1 MSGPIRPASGVWRFT
16 GHMREYSAKTWM
28 NLGSRADRGVGL
40 QAVDLPAPA
49 LLHQRDREL
58 LAVVDAA
65 LGAGLDGCRARL
77 VGGLGDET
85 DVNRRGG
92 ALGGLRLDTS
102 APAPIRRAEVVLRH
116 VLIPACLGRVARG
129 QENLAPLRDGQA
141 LPHLPAVGP
150 AGTRSQ
156 ARRSGGAQRGSRAR
170 RGHRRAGAAAP
181 LA

>member
-1 MSGPIRPASGVWRFT
+1 
-16 GHMREYSAKTWM
+16 M

-92 ALGGLRLDTS
+92 ALGALRLDT
-102 APAPIRRAEVVLRH
+102 PAPPPVRRAEVVLRH
-116 VLIPACLGRVARG
+116 VLPPACLGGVARG
-129 QENLAPLRDGQA
+129 KKTPAPLGVGQA
-141 LPHLPAVGP
+141 LPHFPAVGP
-150 AGTRSQ
+150 AGTRS
-156 ARRSGGAQRGSRAR
+156 RAR
-170 RGHRRAGAAAP
+170 
-181 LA
+181 